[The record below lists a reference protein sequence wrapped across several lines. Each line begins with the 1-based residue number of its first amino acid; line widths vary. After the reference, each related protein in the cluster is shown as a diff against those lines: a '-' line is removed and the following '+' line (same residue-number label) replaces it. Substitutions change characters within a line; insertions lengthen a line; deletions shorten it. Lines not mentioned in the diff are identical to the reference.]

1 MSEVTAEMIR
11 NWIGGEDDGTILQR
25 TLDTLSEIANG
36 EYKPKLFASE
46 VLMYNEEEA
55 WVENIK

>member
-1 MSEVTAEMIR
+1 MSELTAEMIR

-36 EYKPKLFASE
+36 EYEPKLFASE
-46 VLMYNEEEA
+46 VLMYNK
-55 WVENIK
+55 ENA